1 MRSARALLSSSSAA
15 SSSSAGAGAAVRA
28 APARAPAYD
37 VSEAARRW
45 AALPSTLERVVA
57 IRKECAPPLPSSS
70 STASPAPS
78 PPAPRKPAA
87 APAPA
92 PPPRLDLV
100 LSHMATL
107 RHGAAEPVRTA
118 LAPAFAMLLAE
129 PGMLSQIAALPPLDP
144 SPSKPSAAAL
154 ANSLRSYRPSAFS
167 PSAMTSIVSAT
178 TARLVEGGVVPWRG
192 GGESLG
198 AWALA
203 WQLTGSKGLLP
214 LHPALLDEAARGA
227 LAELAGPDGASLTA
241 PDPASCLAALRVTA
255 IDWSHTLHAL
265 AAVGEREAMGAVG
278 RRLLA
283 CAAASKTNADV
294 RKAFDA
300 WISRPGAFGALAR
313 ASRHAVYAGCS
324 PSDVLVWLRL
334 IGSSGG
340 GGGGGGRGGGQGG
353 PRGVLRGEEERA
365 NAPQLLLPV
374 LRVLAADAAVEGSLT
389 PADLAVLGECL
400 EPLDRA
406 FRDLWQLRLSGHLA
420 AALRKLADA
429 STSIQGMGLGAGASS
444 GTVSP
449 AALRSLNRME
459 VDAMSRFLL
468 IGGGAPAASAATPAA
483 ALAGGPAAYR
493 LLEKKAGQ
501 LEAAVGDAM
510 VILRDLTFL
519 RGRSQAAP
527 LLLAP
532 LPSLAEGAGVL
543 TRLIEDGRWSW
554 RGGAGKDTSAAEEA
568 FASALESGYA
578 AAVRGELP
586 LSSPA
591 AREALRAAGP
601 PARKTRVPA
610 PGGVESFELDVA
622 FGAGTGA
629 GSGAQVAVEI
639 DGPSHFVPFS
649 GRELVDGL
657 GLGRGAEP
665 AVHHAASFYS
675 PGNPLLARVTRAVAA
690 AGGDGVWAARRTYAH
705 RARAAQLGAAG
716 WEVVS
721 VPYSARGEGAGGGG
735 GGEGKGA
742 GRGGTSSAADTAV
755 RGVLEA
761 VAAAAAAAAG
771 GRGAAKT
778 AKTT

>member
-1 MRSARALLSSSSAA
+1 
-15 SSSSAGAGAAVRA
+15 
-28 APARAPAYD
+28 
-37 VSEAARRW
+37 
-45 AALPSTLERVVA
+45 
-57 IRKECAPPLPSSS
+57 
-70 STASPAPS
+70 
-78 PPAPRKPAA
+78 
-87 APAPA
+87 
-92 PPPRLDLV
+92 
-100 LSHMATL
+100 
-107 RHGAAEPVRTA
+107 
-118 LAPAFAMLLAE
+118 
-129 PGMLSQIAALPPLDP
+129 
-144 SPSKPSAAAL
+144 
-154 ANSLRSYRPSAFS
+154 
-167 PSAMTSIVSAT
+167 
-178 TARLVEGGVVPWRG
+178 
-192 GGESLG
+192 
-198 AWALA
+198 
-203 WQLTGSKGLLP
+203 
-214 LHPALLDEAARGA
+214 
-227 LAELAGPDGASLTA
+227 
-241 PDPASCLAALRVTA
+241 
-255 IDWSHTLHAL
+255 
-265 AAVGEREAMGAVG
+265 
-278 RRLLA
+278 
-283 CAAASKTNADV
+283 
-294 RKAFDA
+294 
-300 WISRPGAFGALAR
+300 
-313 ASRHAVYAGCS
+313 
-324 PSDVLVWLRL
+324 
-334 IGSSGG
+334 
-340 GGGGGGRGGGQGG
+340 
-353 PRGVLRGEEERA
+353 
-365 NAPQLLLPV
+365 
-374 LRVLAADAAVEGSLT
+374 
-389 PADLAVLGECL
+389 
-400 EPLDRA
+400 
-406 FRDLWQLRLSGHLA
+406 
-420 AALRKLADA
+420 
-429 STSIQGMGLGAGASS
+429 
-444 GTVSP
+444 
-449 AALRSLNRME
+449 ME

-468 IGGGAPAASAATPAA
+468 IGGGGGAPATSAATSAAAPAA

-543 TRLIEDGRWSW
+543 TRLIEDGRWAW

-622 FGAGTGA
+622 FGAET
-629 GSGAQVAVEI
+629 GSGARVAVEI

-657 GLGRGAEP
+657 GLGKGAEP

-721 VPYSARGEGAGGGG
+721 VPYSARGEGAGGG
-735 GGEGKGA
+735 EGKGA
-742 GRGGTSSAADTAV
+742 GRGGASSAADAAV

-761 VAAAAAAAAG
+761 VAAAASAAAG